1 MKEPRLGPAAAGFGV
16 FVVVLKPDASVA
28 DPAPAIRALLGYL
41 DAHADG
47 CDRLCND
54 DEHVFEGSETV

>member
-41 DAHADG
+41 DSHE

-54 DEHVFEGSETV
+54 DEHVCEGSETV